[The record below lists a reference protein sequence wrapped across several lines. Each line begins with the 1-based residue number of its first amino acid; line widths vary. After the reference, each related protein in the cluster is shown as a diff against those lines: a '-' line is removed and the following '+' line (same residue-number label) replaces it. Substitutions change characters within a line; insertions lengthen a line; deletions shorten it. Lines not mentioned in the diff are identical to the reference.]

1 MMEHLTQHSMQHLI
15 NMLEDNHFK
24 QDLILKLNENINIPF
39 INESTEAKIMDAL
52 YETVLNAIRESSSG

>member
-1 MMEHLTQHSMQHLI
+1 MQHLI